1 MRDWQAFAFPHG
13 LAALGWVALALSPG
27 LSSSAH
33 GAPPTLSTDRAEHP
47 QLTPPTVLNE
57 VSLAYPAEA
66 AAQGLH
72 GNVSVLVTVS
82 PMAEVLSIE
91 FESGADAFRAA
102 ALDAASK
109 LLFSPALNAG
119 VPVTATTRIRFHFAP
134 SSKPGEAATAEYIV
148 HAKHPDLEDIRA
160 RTTLTE
166 ADLQRSTGKDL
177 ARTVTQVPG
186 VRMASGTNTAAK
198 PIIRGHHER
207 RLLVLYD
214 GVRHESQKWGPDHA
228 TEIDPFTAGSISVI
242 RGAAGARYG
251 PDAIGGVILV
261 SPPPLSTTPG
271 ATGTI
276 RGSYATNAASPYG
289 AMRLDV
295 VPKALPNLTVRV
307 EGNASKSSTMRS
319 PNYLLG
325 NTASSTWNA
334 GATVG
339 YRTTDAE
346 FTIGAHHYDHQAG
359 LYYGILNSS
368 PAEFEAQL
376 DRSKPLT
383 SDLWE
388 FTSEIDRPSQDVS
401 HDIVTAAVDWSTEAG
416 TVEAVYAYQHNDRKE
431 YEQVRGSI
439 TGAQY
444 DFTLRTHS
452 LDAIYM
458 HPNFEGA
465 MGAFEGGFGLQAN
478 VQENVY
484 TGYSL
489 LPNYRS
495 FSGGLFAIERLSLP
509 RFDVEAGARYDTMH
523 RAVYLRSDDFQGYLR
538 RGTFSEDDCEDTS
551 ERTKCPSNFH
561 TGSVSLGGLFHL
573 VPDTLDLK
581 AELSSASRF
590 PNIDEHF
597 LLGYAPSFPVSGA
610 GQPDLGIETSWGGSL
625 TVGLRTD
632 WLNGEV
638 SGFGSYVDDYIYFSP
653 ELDPSGSPAY
663 DVTIRGTW
671 PRYSYSP
678 IQATLYGVDGL
689 AELGPEAVVGLDVRG
704 SLVRGRNAEDGEHL
718 IRIPADQITV
728 ETVGRLPEVASLKDA
743 ELRFNIN
750 RVQKQSLVDPNND
763 FAPPPDGYTLLGLSA
778 QVEIDNGKLPLRMG
792 VEVHNLMN
800 VAYREYLSL
809 LRYYADQPGRDIRLW
824 ASASF

>member
-1 MRDWQAFAFPHG
+1 MADWQAFAFPRG
-13 LAALGWVALALSPG
+13 LAALGWVSLVLAATITPEAG
-27 LSSSAH
+27 A
-33 GAPPTLSTDRAEHP
+33 APPTMSTDVADQSEV
-47 QLTPPTVLNE
+47 TPPTLLNE
-57 VSLAYPAEA
+57 VTLAYPEEA
-66 AAQGLH
+66 AADGLH
-72 GNVSVLVTVS
+72 GNVSILVTVS
-82 PMAEVLSIE
+82 PEAEIVSVE
-91 FESGADAFRAA
+91 FESGAQAFRVV
-102 ALDAASK
+102 ALEAASK
-109 LLFSPALNAG
+109 LQFSPALRAG

-134 SSKPGEAATAEYIV
+134 NTKPGSAATAEYIV
-148 HAKHPDLEDIRA
+148 HAKHPDREDMRA

-177 ARTVTQVPG
+177 ARTVMQVPG

-261 SPPPLSTTPG
+261 SPPPLSTEPG
-271 ATGTI
+271 VSGTL
-276 RGSYATNAASPYG
+276 RGSYSTNAASPYG
-289 AMRLDV
+289 AMRLDL

-307 EGNASKSSTMRS
+307 EGNASQSSTLRS

-325 NTASSTWNA
+325 NTSSSTWNA
-334 GATVG
+334 GATIG
-339 YRTTDAE
+339 YRTDDAE
-346 FTIGAHHYDHQAG
+346 FSIGAHHYDHQAG

-376 DRSKPLT
+376 DRAKPLT

-388 FTSEIDRPSQDVS
+388 FTSEIERPSQDVS
-401 HDIVTAAVDWSTEAG
+401 HDIVNAAVDWSSGFG
-416 TVEAVYAYQHNDRKE
+416 TLEAVYAYQHNDRKE

-439 TGAQY
+439 TGPQF

-452 LDAIYM
+452 LDAMYS
-458 HPNFEGA
+458 HPSI
-465 MGAFEGGFGLQAN
+465 EGGLGSVEGGLGLQAN

-495 FSGGLFAIERLSLP
+495 FSGGLFAVERLSRP
-509 RFDVEAGARYDTMH
+509 RFDLEAGARYDTMH
-523 RAVYLRSDDFQGYLR
+523 RAVYLRSDDFDGYVR
-538 RGTFSEDDCEDTS
+538 RGTFSQEDCQETS
-551 ERTKCPSNFH
+551 ERTRCPSDFH
-561 TGSVSLGGLFHL
+561 TGSVSLGGLLHL
-573 VPDTLDLK
+573 VPDTVDIK
-581 AELSSASRF
+581 VDLSSASRF
-590 PNIDEHF
+590 PNIDEQF

-610 GQPDLGIETSWGGSL
+610 GQPDLGTETSWGGSL
-625 TVGLRTD
+625 TMGLRSS
-632 WLNGEV
+632 WINGEV
-638 SGFGSYVDDYIYFSP
+638 SGFGSYVDDYIYFAP
-653 ELDPSGSPAY
+653 ELDPSGQPAF

-689 AELGPEAVVGLDVRG
+689 AEFGPDSAVGLDVKG
-704 SLVRGRNAEDGEHL
+704 SLVRGQDAETGEHL
-718 IRIPADQITV
+718 IRMPADQITA
-728 ETVGRLPEVASLKDA
+728 EAVGRLPELAAVKQA
-743 ELRFNIN
+743 ELKFNVN
-750 RVQKQSLVDPNND
+750 RVQKQSLVSPGND
-763 FAPPPDGYTLLGLSA
+763 FAPAPEGYTLLGMSA
-778 QVEIDNGKLPLRMG
+778 EIELDTGKLPVRVG
-792 VEVHNLMN
+792 VQVQNLMN